1 MDGIMI
7 HYTSTDQARKSSMDQ
22 TEQIYRC
29 IKSFKQK
36 YGYVPPFRHIAY
48 KLNLRQDVVRKAV
61 KNLKQCGKI
70 VVKDEMGKST
80 VEIVD

>member
-1 MDGIMI
+1 MN
-7 HYTSTDQARKSSMDQ
+7 Q
-22 TEQIYRC
+22 TEEIFRC
-29 IKSFKQK
+29 IKSYKQK

-48 KLNLRQDVVRKAV
+48 KLNFRQDQVRKAV
-61 KNLKQCGKI
+61 KTLKLCGRI

>member
-1 MDGIMI
+1 MD
-7 HYTSTDQARKSSMDQ
+7 H
-22 TEQIYRC
+22 TEEIFRC

-61 KNLKQCGKI
+61 KNLKQCGRI
-70 VVKDEMGKST
+70 VVKDGVEKSS